1 MPMPGLMSFA
11 LRHSISLV
19 LVLAALASTA
29 AVFAFA
35 RPQFQKPNE
44 SEMIDFSGRVY
55 HSPDAVK
62 AAFAAHGVELQI
74 VSRFSGMI
82 TLSNESAPLQ
92 ADALQVIVAPR
103 SGRGSWGARLEPYDK
118 RFDNLLVSYGGK
130 DERLLAGVESAVS
143 DLQ

>member
-1 MPMPGLMSFA
+1 MSGLMSFA
-11 LRHSISLV
+11 LRHPLSLV
-19 LVLAALASTA
+19 IVMAALAGTA

-35 RPQFQKPNE
+35 RPQYQKPNQ
-44 SEMIDFSGRVY
+44 SEMIDFSGRIY
-55 HSPDAVK
+55 HSPDAVE
-62 AAFAAHGVELQI
+62 AAFAAHGVQLHI

-103 SGRGSWGARLEPYDK
+103 SGRGSWGPRLEPYDE

-130 DERLLAGVESAVS
+130 DERLLASVESAVS